1 MLRKPLRARRS
12 GFRSPR
18 SSGVR
23 ERESGRR
30 IRRRDEDAR
39 SSVLSAVPSA
49 SDSLLEQTIGD
60 AFVAYENDSEVESSD
75 TDDCRWVVTG
85 AGYEGFNAVLR
96 APCASAVDVEEA
108 LEPFRRRRVPM
119 LWHLFGADAASA
131 GEHLAEGGFEFYEEE
146 PGMVAHLDAAP
157 APSTSPSGLRIS
169 PARSVDELR
178 QFVGILTG
186 SRDAAFLERVTQLR
200 AATGLGIDATFQHL
214 LGSLDGRLVATAA
227 VAHGRNAS
235 EIQHVVTLPD
245 ARRRG
250 VGTAMTAAA
259 MTLVSRHGHDQ
270 AVLTSS
276 TDGEGVYRSLGFDF
290 VCTVRRF
297 LWKPPESR

>member
-1 MLRKPLRARRS
+1 MP
-12 GFRSPR
+12 P
-18 SSGVR
+18 
-23 ERESGRR
+23 
-30 IRRRDEDAR
+30 
-39 SSVLSAVPSA
+39 A
-49 SDSLLEQTIGD
+49 SDSLIEQTIGD
-60 AFVAYENDSEVESSD
+60 AFVAYGNDSQVEFGD

-96 APCASAVDVEEA
+96 APCASAGEVEDA

-119 LWHLFGADAASA
+119 LWHLFGADAVSA
-131 GEHLAEGGFEFYEEE
+131 GEHLTENGFEFYEEE
-146 PGMVAHLDAAP
+146 PGMVARLDAA
-157 APSTSPSGLRIS
+157 AVPSTSPPGLRIS
-169 PARSVDELR
+169 AVRSAGELR
-178 QFVGILTG
+178 QFVEILTG
-186 SRDAAFLERVTQLR
+186 SRDAVSLERVTRLR

-214 LGSLDGRLVATAA
+214 IGSLDGRLVATAA

-259 MTLVSRHGHDQ
+259 MTLVSRHGHDE

-276 TDGEGVYRSLGFDF
+276 PDGEGVYRSLGFDV
-290 VCTVRRF
+290 VCPVRRF